1 MFLKKISIKGFKT
14 FADKTDIEFETPAGI
29 AAIVGPNGCGK
40 SNIVDAFR
48 FALGEGNV
56 RDLRVPTLPD
66 VIFAGTQTRKPLSLA
81 EVYLV
86 FDNSAG
92 RLPVGYSEVM
102 VKRRT
107 FRDGTSEFSIN
118 NQACRLKDIRDIFLD
133 TGLSSEALSIIGQGR
148 VDALLSSKPEERR
161 AVFEEV
167 AGINKY
173 KFRKLEAERKLI
185 IAEQNLLRL
194 SDLRSEMTSQLTALE
209 EQARRAR
216 EYKELGSRVHL
227 LETGLYKKQILSMQE
242 RKEKHQ
248 KRIEELRST
257 TSQLQEAEVRTRE
270 EIARLEGEIEE
281 TRRRLDEVRDKI
293 ESERS
298 AQLIERER
306 ALFAEREKVRDL
318 AEESRFLDFEVKNL
332 LDALSALKEKRRG
345 LSARLKKYTSREK
358 SDLGDFNEMVRLL
371 DRLGELKTHLLSAF
385 NKHEGSRSADLGKMG
400 GELAELLNEEDRRLE
415 EEERVLKETLALKQ
429 KQKVESQA
437 KLKEKEAGLK
447 SFSAQQAFEG
457 SEILKLEEAKI
468 GLAKLLEKL
477 KTDREKLLGREAE
490 PADCRED
497 RESLIKE
504 ELQLAK
510 LEGEL
515 EQLLDRV
522 LSEYSLDLQ
531 GVLKVEQEVPNALQ
545 ARREVEGLKGRMRE
559 LEPVNLMAIEE
570 YDAARERGTFI
581 EVQYQDLSL
590 THENLKT
597 LVRELD
603 QKAREDFIKSLAAVT
618 ANFKEVFAGL
628 FEGGEA
634 KIELESG
641 GDPLNAGIEISVC
654 PSGRKWLPISLLS
667 GGEKSLTAIAVLFA
681 FLKTAP
687 SPLSILDEVDAALDD
702 ANVERF
708 TRYLRKF
715 CENTQILVITHN
727 KRTIAAAD
735 EIYGVTM
742 EEPGISKL
750 VSIKLEPATKA

>member
-14 FADKTDIEFETPAGI
+14 FADKTDIEFETSAGI

-56 RDLRVPTLPD
+56 RDLRVPTLPE
-66 VIFAGTQTRKPLSLA
+66 VIFAGTQMRKPLSLA

-92 RLPVGYSEVM
+92 RLPVAYSEVM

-194 SDLRSEMTSQLTALE
+194 SDLRSEMSSQLLALE

-216 EYKELGSRVHL
+216 EYRELMERVHL
-227 LETGLYKKQILSMQE
+227 LETGIYKKQILSMQE

-248 KRIEELRST
+248 SRIEELRSAT
-257 TSQLQEAEVRTRE
+257 QEIHQAEIKTRE
-270 EIARLEGEIEE
+270 EIARLEREIEE
-281 TRRRLDEVRDKI
+281 TRRRLDEVREKI

-318 AEESRFLDFEVKNL
+318 AEAGRFLDFEIKNL
-332 LDALSALKEKRRG
+332 LGSLSALKEKRKI
-345 LSARLKKYTSREK
+345 LAARLKKYASQEK
-358 SDLGDFNEMVRLL
+358 SDLGDFAEMVQLL
-371 DRLGELKTHLLSAF
+371 QRLGEIKTTLLNAF
-385 NKHEGSRSADLGKMG
+385 NKKEGAQKADVDRMG
-400 GELAELLNEEDRRLE
+400 GELSELIREEDRRLKE
-415 EEERVLKETLALKQ
+415 EEGAMQEALALKQ
-429 KQKVESQA
+429 KQKDEALA
-437 KLKEKEAGLK
+437 KLNEKETGLK
-447 SFSAQQAFEG
+447 EFSAQKAVEG
-457 SEILKLEEAKI
+457 SNLHQLEEAKG

-477 KTDREKLLGREAE
+477 KLDREKLLGRDAE
-490 PADCRED
+490 PDARRED

-510 LEGEL
+510 LDGEL
-515 EQLLDRV
+515 EQLLERV
-522 LSEYSLDLQ
+522 LSEYSLDLN
-531 GVLKVEQEVPNALQ
+531 GVLKIDHEVPNVVQ
-545 ARREVEGLKGRMRE
+545 GRREVEGLKGRMRE
-559 LEPVNLMAIEE
+559 LEPVNLLAIEE
-570 YDAARERGTFI
+570 YENAQKRGSFI
-581 EVQYQDLSL
+581 EVQYQDIAL

-603 QKAREDFIKSLAAVT
+603 EKAREDFVRSLATVT
-618 ANFKEVFAGL
+618 VNFKEVFSGL

-634 KIELESG
+634 KIELEPGS
-641 GDPLNAGIEISVC
+641 DPLQAGIEISVC

-681 FLKTAP
+681 FLKTSP

-742 EEPGISKL
+742 EESGVSKL
-750 VSIKLEPATKA
+750 VSIKLEPAKT

>member
-40 SNIVDAFR
+40 SNIVDSFR
-48 FALGEGNV
+48 FALGESNV
-56 RDLRVPTLPD
+56 RDLRVPTLPE

-86 FDNSAG
+86 FDNAAG
-92 RLPVGYSEVM
+92 RLPVGYNEVM

-118 NQACRLKDIRDIFLD
+118 NQACRLKDIRDLFLD

-194 SDLRSEMTSQLTALE
+194 SDIRSEMTVQLSALE

-216 EYKELGSRVHL
+216 EYKELMERVHV
-227 LETGLYKKQILSMQE
+227 LETGIYKKQILSMQE
-242 RKEKHQ
+242 KKDKHQ
-248 KRIEELRST
+248 ARIGELQSAT
-257 TSQLQEAEVRTRE
+257 AEVQEAESKTRDE
-270 EIARLEGEIEE
+270 TARLEREIEE
-281 TRRRLDEVRDKI
+281 TRRRLDEI
-293 ESERS
+293 
-298 AQLIERER
+298 
-306 ALFAEREKVRDL
+306 REKVRDL
-318 AEESRFLDFEVKNL
+318 AEAGRFLDFEIKNL
-332 LDALSALKEKRRG
+332 VGSLSALKEKRQA
-345 LSARLKKYTSREK
+345 LAARLKKYAFREK
-358 SDLGDFNEMVRLL
+358 TDLGDFSEMARLL
-371 DRLGELKTHLLSAF
+371 GRLGELKTSLLAAF
-385 NKHEGSRSADLGKMG
+385 NKHEGRRNTDADRMG
-400 GELAELLNEEDRRLE
+400 GELTELLNEEDQRLKE
-415 EEERVLKETLALKQ
+415 EELALKDALYAKQ
-429 KQKVESQA
+429 KQKTES
-437 KLKEKEAGLK
+437 
-447 SFSAQQAFEG
+447 
-457 SEILKLEEAKI
+457 SEIHKYEEAQN

-477 KTDREKLLGREAE
+477 KSDREKLLNREGE
-490 PADCRED
+490 PAARRED
-497 RESLIKE
+497 REALIKE

-515 EQLLDRV
+515 EQLIDRI
-522 LSEYSLDLQ
+522 LSEYSLDLD
-531 GVLKVEQEVPNALQ
+531 GILKVENEVSNVLQ
-545 ARREVEGLKGRMRE
+545 GRREVEGFKGRMRE

-570 YDAARERGTFI
+570 YETARERGSFV
-581 EVQYQDLSL
+581 EVQYQDIAS

-603 QKAREDFIKSLAAVT
+603 EKAREDFIKSLATVT
-618 ANFKEVFAGL
+618 VNFKEVFAGL

-641 GDPLNAGIEISVC
+641 GDPLQAGIEISVC

-681 FLKTAP
+681 FLKTSP

-742 EEPGISKL
+742 EEAGVSKL
-750 VSIKLEPATKA
+750 VSIKLEPAAKT